1 MYIYVYKSCPI
12 YIYTYIYIYIYICWA
27 RFLKEKNIKE
37 KLIHLPGRRNV
48 LGKFKEV
55 ATRLSGV
62 ITRKHLILLFYLK
75 WTEFTRNSKFVP
87 ILFGSPGT

>member
-1 MYIYVYKSCPI
+1 MYINLAQ
-12 YIYTYIYIYIYICWA
+12 YIYIYIYICWA
-27 RFLKEKNIKE
+27 RFLKEENIKE

-62 ITRKHLILLFYLK
+62 ITSSKNLNK
-75 WTEFTRNSKFVP
+75 EFVRRTN
-87 ILFGSPGT
+87 L